1 MACLGALVHHTAML
15 AVTSKARLHL
25 YCKQAASNAPRPQVV
40 EPGAVE
46 YSRMRVLDLS
56 EEVARKGAQ
65 PVVDELAEREVS
77 TPFELYRY
85 PPVRGV
91 IARLGD
97 QDHAIVLVSHHVRP
111 PLPRA
116 HACALPL
123 LGSVLL
129 SS

>member
-1 MACLGALVHHTAML
+1 ML
-15 AVTSKARLHL
+15 AVTSKARLRL
-25 YCKQAASNAPRPQVV
+25 YCKQAVAEAPRPQVV

-65 PVVDELAEREVS
+65 PVVDELAERELS

-85 PPVRGV
+85 PPARATL
-91 IARLGD
+91 ARLGD

-116 HACALPL
+116 HAHAWPP